1 MAFIGLFAV
10 MTIAI
15 CAVIFLG
22 VASII
27 IGTILIKRTG
37 HKKLG
42 MVIRI
47 LGYIILI
54 PTIVITVIM
63 IVIMKGKLS

>member
-1 MAFIGLFAV
+1 MRVIAF
-10 MTIAI
+10 

-22 VASII
+22 VAPILT
-27 IGTILIKRTG
+27 GTILIKRTK

-42 MVIRI
+42 IVIRI

-54 PTIVITVIM
+54 PTILITVIM
-63 IVIMKGKLS
+63 IVIMKGGQS

>member
-10 MTIAI
+10 MVIAF
-15 CAVIFLG
+15 CVVIFLG
-22 VASII
+22 VAPILT
-27 IGTILIKRTG
+27 GTILIKRTG

-42 MVIRI
+42 IVIRI

-63 IVIMKGKLS
+63 IVIMKGGLS